1 VAETNLLDSYATT
14 QLDAIMAFALSDNGV
29 VGLLPGLFTWEIN
42 KRLKNPQQ
50 NIYEYS
56 ELTLVGIG
64 SERSNLALY
73 WSIG

>member
-1 VAETNLLDSYATT
+1 VAGTYLLDSYATI
-14 QLDAIMAFALSDNGV
+14 QLDAIMAFASSDNGV
-29 VGLLPGLFTWEIN
+29 VGLLPGLFIWESN

-56 ELTLVGIG
+56 ESTLAGIG
-64 SERSNLALY
+64 WERSNLALY